1 MCPAKG
7 ESSAADVRFCELVTH
22 QSVQR
27 LVSSLARLEA
37 IVNLVR
43 PRTHL
48 HGPDEVGVDIGLL
61 VEVRQKTLQVVPHE
75 VWLGACSRVQRRD
88 REATDSLHHA
98 ESGILYQN

>member
-27 LVSSLARLEA
+27 LVSCLARLEA

-48 HGPDEVGVDIGLL
+48 HSTDKVRVDHSLL
-61 VEVRQKTLQVVPHE
+61 VQ
-75 VWLGACSRVQRRD
+75 A
-88 REATDSLHHA
+88 RE
-98 ESGILYQN
+98 